1 MRVVND
7 SKERCGT
14 IGKTLMLVAFVAACA
29 ISAQSQAELPAGSG
43 KAAVERACQSCHNL
57 ERVVGFKHG
66 REDWEAVV
74 TLMAGM
80 GAPLT
85 TDEVPVVID
94 YLAANFNGPAKPR
107 PVVIPGDVEISIR
120 EWDTPTKAG
129 AHDPL
134 VAPDGTVWWTGPSGN
149 LVGRLDPKTGQ
160 MKEFTLKTPHST
172 PHGLVADKD
181 NNIWF
186 TGMHGGYIGKLD
198 PKSGEI
204 TEYHMPDPPAGVGR
218 RVPSGERTLDPHTPI
233 FDQKGFLWF
242 TMQQSNRV
250 GRLDPKTGEVQIAEM
265 PTPAGKRSD
274 PYGIVINSK
283 GVPYF
288 ANWRTNK
295 LGSVDPQTMQVTEH
309 VIPFED
315 ARPRRIAVTPDD
327 MIWYGDDA
335 RGVLGRFDPRTGQFK
350 EYPSPSGPTSRPYG
364 MTAVGDIVWY
374 SESGVWPNT
383 VVRFDPK
390 MEKFQSWEIPSGGG
404 TVRFM
409 VHDPSGDLWMAESG
423 LNKIAKVEVK
433 EKE

>member
-1 MRVVND
+1 MIIVNG
-7 SKERCGT
+7 SKEPCGK
-14 IGKTLMLVAFVAACA
+14 IGKTLLLAAFVAACA
-29 ISAQSQAELPAGSG
+29 IPAQTQAQLPAGSG
-43 KAAVERACQSCHNL
+43 KAAVERACQSCHDL
-57 ERVVGFKHG
+57 ERVVGFKHA

-74 TLMAGM
+74 TLMASM

-85 TDEVPVVID
+85 KDEVPVVID
-94 YLAANFNGPAKPR
+94 YLASNFNGPAKPR
-107 PVVIPGDVEISIR
+107 PVVIPGNVEISIH

-134 VAPDGTVWWTGPSGN
+134 VAPDGSVWWTGPMGN
-149 LVGRLDPKTGQ
+149 LVGRFDPKTQQ
-160 MKEFTLKTPHST
+160 MKEFTLKTPNST

-186 TGMHGGYIGKLD
+186 TGMTGGYVGKLN

-204 TEYHMPDPPAGVGR
+204 TEYHMPDPPPNVGR
-218 RVPSGERTLDPHTPI
+218 RTASGERTLDPHTPV

-242 TMQQSNRV
+242 TMQQSSRV
-250 GRLDPKTGEVQIAEM
+250 GRLDPKTGEIQIAAM
-265 PTPAGKRSD
+265 PTSGRTD

-288 ANWRTNK
+288 ANWRSNR
-295 LGSVDPQTMQVTEH
+295 LGSVDPQTMKITEH

-327 MIWYGDDA
+327 MVWYGDDA
-335 RGVLGRFDPRTGQFK
+335 RGVLGKFDPKTGQFK

-364 MTAVGDIVWY
+364 MTAVGTIVWY
-374 SESGVWPNT
+374 VETGVSPNT

-390 MEKFQSWEIPSGGG
+390 TEKFQSWEIPSGGG

-409 VHDPSGDLWMAESG
+409 VHDPAGDLWLAESG

-433 EKE
+433 EKK